1 MLDKQ
6 GNFYTE
12 NLRAREGDG
21 RVHAE
26 RRRPGGLR
34 AALHVPGLPLRRG
47 RRLSRAISRSTAS
60 PASSS
65 TRTWRRRATFET
77 SKPLVNQLQH
87 NILWGQKGNF
97 LDVPTDCPQRD
108 ERLGWTGDAQVF
120 SRTAAFN
127 MDVAGFFTKWLKDV
141 AADQYPERQRAARR
155 FPTSSATPAS
165 AAAAP
170 PGGATWR

>member
-1 MLDKQ
+1 MGFRYVAVD
-6 GNFYTE
+6 GYPGDAH
-12 NLRAREGDG
+12 ARQPH
-21 RVHAE
+21 RH
-26 RRRPGGLR
+26 RRPLR
-34 AALHVPGLPLRRG
+34 HGAG
-47 RRLSRAISRSTAS
+47 
-60 PASSS
+60 
-65 TRTWRRRATFET
+65 RATFET

-141 AADQYPERQRAARR
+141 AADQYPSGSVPHVIPDVLGTPGQARR
-155 FPTSSATPAS
+155 RLRRL
-165 AAAAP
+165 
-170 PGGATWR
+170 GATWP